1 MSVDLWKSAFGDEYT
16 RRNTGNI
23 PARLELWKALLPRGC
38 QSVLEVGANTGQNL
52 EAISLI
58 SDCDMYA
65 VEPNDLAR
73 SELEGSGL
81 VHPAKI
87 TGDSADNI
95 RFPNKVADLAFT
107 SGVLIHIPPDKL
119 AAAMREIYRC
129 AAKWI
134 ICGEYF
140 RPSEEMIPYRGHNN
154 ALWGR
159 DYGSMYLDLFPDLR
173 TISTVFAWKR
183 QTGLDNLTF
192 WVFEKT

>member
-1 MSVDLWKSAFGDEYT
+1 MSVDLWKSSFGDEYT
-16 RRNTGNI
+16 QRNKANI
-23 PARLELWKALLPRGC
+23 PARLELWKAILPRGC

-65 VEPNDLAR
+65 VEPNDPAR
-73 SELEGSGL
+73 AELEESGL

-107 SGVLIHIPPDKL
+107 SGVLIHIPPDRI
-119 AAAMREIYRC
+119 AASMREIYRC
-129 AAKWI
+129 AGRWI

-140 RPSEEMIPYRGHNN
+140 RPSEEMIPYRGRDN